1 MYQEKWTGPLL
12 RISCRIRL
20 ASGVGSGIGKRGDG
34 RFLGS
39 GSAEPTESRTSV
51 GRIATPFC
59 DAVIG
64 YALGRHGR
72 VTLLVTLPRDR
83 RGVMVGARSWAR
95 SCVTGVA
102 SW

>member
-72 VTLLVTLPRDR
+72 VTLLRDR
-83 RGVMVGARSWAR
+83 RGVMVGSRFRVA
-95 SCVTGVA
+95 GVA
-102 SW
+102 SWWGRASA